1 MKLPKTSW
9 QLLLS
14 IIPVAKALI
23 FDPEQVGFNLNEN
36 KTATNPL
43 DYWGE
48 WIGHGYHPSPENW
61 RMPFYVLFLD
71 RFVNGD
77 PSNDNA
83 NGTQFEH
90 DHLSNQLRNGG
101 DVRGLIDSFDYLQG
115 MGIQVQDTGHRG
127 GYTWR
132 TRLTGL
138 RRYTLSACL
147 RSTFLGH
154 TTASHRW
161 T

>member
-1 MKLPKTSW
+1 MKLLKIYGKLV
-9 QLLLS
+9 LLV
-14 IIPVAKALI
+14 IQVAKALI

-48 WIGHGYHPSPENW
+48 WTGHQYHPSPENW
-61 RMPFYVLFLD
+61 RMPFYSLFLD

-90 DHLSNQLRNGG
+90 DTFSNQLRHGG

-115 MGIQVQDTGHRG
+115 MGIQVQHIAEA
-127 GYTWR
+127 TWHI
-132 TRLTGL
+132 RLMGL
-138 RRYTLSACL
+138 RRYTLSACPK
-147 RSTFLGH
+147 SIFLGH
-154 TTASHRW
+154 TTGSHQW